1 MIILRGGAM
10 KRTIKDID
18 VSNKRVFLRVDFN
31 VPIDENGIITDDTR
45 IRMELPTIRYLLQHN
60 AKVILCSHLGRPNG
74 EKTPKYSLLPV
85 AKYLVKELLG
95 SVFFASDCIGPEV
108 EAKVKVLKPGEVL
121 LLENV
126 RFYKEEENNDPLFA
140 KKLAS
145 IADIYVDDAFGT
157 AHRKHA
163 SNYGVASLLPN
174 AVGFLMGKEI
184 NAIKSVIDNP
194 SRPLVAILGGA
205 KVSDKIPLLNHLVE
219 KCNTLL
225 IGGGMAYTFLKA
237 KGVNVGNSLV
247 DDSIIE
253 TAKQIMQTAQ
263 QKNVKIVLPVDYL
276 CATEFSPNAKAK
288 KFKGNIPDGYSGLD
302 IGPKTVKMFKNE
314 IKTANSIIWNGP
326 LGVFEFKNFSKG
338 TVAIAKQVLKFK
350 GKAVV
355 GGGDS
360 VSAIKKVGSTDKIYH
375 VSSGGGASLK
385 LMAGESLPGVDIIED
400 I

>member
-1 MIILRGGAM
+1 M

-18 VSNKRVFLRVDFN
+18 VANKRVFLRVDFN
-31 VPIDENGIITDDTR
+31 VPLDDNGLITDDTR
-45 IRMELPTIRYLLQHN
+45 IRVELPTIRYLLQHN
-60 AKVILCSHLGRPNG
+60 AKVIICSHLGRPNG
-74 EKTPKYSLLPV
+74 EKNPKYSLLPV

-95 SVFFASDCIGPEV
+95 RVFFVSDCIGEEV
-108 EAKVKVLKPGEVL
+108 EAKAKLLRPGEVL

-126 RFYKEEENNDPLFA
+126 RFYKEEENNDPVFA
-140 KKLAS
+140 KKLANL
-145 IADIYVDDAFGT
+145 ADIYVDDAFGT

-194 SRPLVAILGGA
+194 ERPLVAILGGA
-205 KVSDKIPLLNHLVE
+205 KVSDKITLLNHLAE

-225 IGGGMAYTFLKA
+225 IGGGMAFTFLKA
-237 KGVNVGNSLV
+237 LGVNVGNSLV
-247 DDSIIE
+247 DNEKIDTAKQILE
-253 TAKQIMQTAQ
+253 TAKQN
-263 QKNVKIVLPVDYL
+263 NVKVLLPVDYL

-288 KFKGNIPDGYSGLD
+288 KFKNSIADGYQGLD
-302 IGPKTVKMFKNE
+302 IGPKTVKMFLKE
-314 IKTANSIIWNGP
+314 IKTAKSIIWNGP

-338 TVAIAKQVLKFK
+338 TIAVAKAVLKFK

-360 VSAIKKVGSTDKIYH
+360 VSAIKKVGNTDKIYH

-385 LMAGESLPGVDIIED
+385 LMSGEKLPGVEVIQEL
-400 I
+400 

>member
-1 MIILRGGAM
+1 M
-10 KRTIKDID
+10 KKTIKDID
-18 VSNKRVFLRVDFN
+18 VANKRVFLRVDFN
-31 VPIDENGIITDDTR
+31 VPLDDNGLIIDDTR
-45 IRMELPTIRYLLQHN
+45 IRLELPTIRYLLQHN
-60 AKVILCSHLGRPNG
+60 AKVIICSHLGRPNG
-74 EKTPKYSLLPV
+74 EKNPKYSLLPV

-95 SVFFASDCIGPEV
+95 RVFFVSDCMGEEV
-108 EAKVKVLKPGEVL
+108 EAKAKLLRPGEVL

-126 RFYKEEENNDPLFA
+126 RFYKEEENNDPVFA

-145 IADIYVDDAFGT
+145 LADIYVDDAFGT

-163 SNYGVASLLPN
+163 SNYGVATLLPN

-194 SRPLVAILGGA
+194 ERPLVAILGGA
-205 KVSDKIPLLNHLVE
+205 KVSDKITLLNHLAE

-225 IGGGMAYTFLKA
+225 IGGGMAFTFLKSL
-237 KGVNVGNSLV
+237 GINVGNSLV
-247 DDSIIE
+247 DDEKIDTARQILE
-253 TAKQIMQTAQ
+253 TAKQN
-263 QKNVKIVLPVDYL
+263 NVKVVLPVDYL

-288 KFKGNIPDGYSGLD
+288 KFKNGIADGYQGLD
-302 IGPKTVKMFKNE
+302 IGPKTVKLFLKE
-314 IKTANSIIWNGP
+314 IKTAKSIIWNGP

-338 TVAIAKQVLKFK
+338 TIAIAKAVLKFK

-360 VSAIKKVGSTDKIYH
+360 VSAIKKVGNTDKIYH

-385 LMAGESLPGVDIIED
+385 LMAGEKLPGVEVIQEL
-400 I
+400 

>member
-1 MIILRGGAM
+1 M
-10 KRTIKDID
+10 KKTIKDID
-18 VSNKRVFLRVDFN
+18 VANKRVFLRVDFN
-31 VPIDENGIITDDTR
+31 VPLDDNGLIIDDTR
-45 IRMELPTIRYLLQHN
+45 IRLELPTIRYLLQHN
-60 AKVILCSHLGRPNG
+60 AKVIICSHLGRPNG
-74 EKTPKYSLLPV
+74 EKNPKYSLLPV

-95 SVFFASDCIGPEV
+95 RVFFVSDCMGEEV
-108 EAKVKVLKPGEVL
+108 EAKAKLLRPGEVL

-126 RFYKEEENNDPLFA
+126 RFYKEEESNDPVFA

-145 IADIYVDDAFGT
+145 LADIYVDDAFGT

-163 SNYGVASLLPN
+163 SNYGVATLLPN

-194 SRPLVAILGGA
+194 ERPLVAILGGA
-205 KVSDKIPLLNHLVE
+205 KVSDKITLLNHLAE

-225 IGGGMAYTFLKA
+225 IGGGMAFTFLKA
-237 KGVNVGNSLV
+237 LGIKVGNSLV
-247 DDSIIE
+247 DDEKIDTARQILE
-253 TAKQIMQTAQ
+253 TAKQN
-263 QKNVKIVLPVDYL
+263 NVKVVLPVDYL

-288 KFKGNIPDGYSGLD
+288 KFKNGIADGYQGLD
-302 IGPKTVKMFKNE
+302 IGPKTVKLFLKE
-314 IKTANSIIWNGP
+314 IKTAKSIIWNGP

-338 TVAIAKQVLKFK
+338 TIAIAKAVLKFK

-360 VSAIKKVGSTDKIYH
+360 VSAIKKVGNTDKIYH

-385 LMAGESLPGVDIIED
+385 LMAGEKLPGVEVIQEL
-400 I
+400 